1 MSQAHNT
8 GRNNRRKPAARRAN
22 VPDSSYE
29 EMFKLGRDL
38 FDLSRAYEDS
48 GGALLTEEELEDEVM
63 RRRGGGRV
71 QEDAA

>member
-8 GRNNRRKPAARRAN
+8 SRGNRRKPPVRRARIPELN
-22 VPDSSYE
+22 YE
-29 EMFKLGRDL
+29 EMSELGRDL

-48 GGALLTEEELEDEVM
+48 GGALLTEEELDAEVM
-63 RRRGGGRV
+63 RRRGGRV